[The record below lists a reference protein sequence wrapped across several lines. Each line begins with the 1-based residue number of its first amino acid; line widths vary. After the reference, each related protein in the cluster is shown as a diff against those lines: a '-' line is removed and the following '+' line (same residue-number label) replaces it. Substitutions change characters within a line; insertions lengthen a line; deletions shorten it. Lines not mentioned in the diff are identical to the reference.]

1 MDKYTDV
8 KKVLIDTFFGPTKGG
23 VYSPSVQSTLYDMA
37 KAVLARLSIILAAP
51 LSSVLYYYQHLC
63 TSVTYF

>member
-1 MDKYTDV
+1 MEKYMDV

-37 KAVLARLSIILAAP
+37 KAVLARLPIILC
-51 LSSVLYYYQHLC
+51 LDS
-63 TSVTYF
+63 